1 MLFIQDI
8 VRFVFL
14 FSTKIMKLEEFK
26 N

>member
-14 FSTKIMKLEEFK
+14 FSTKVMKLEEFK